1 MRLFLALLL
10 CLALPLQ
17 GWAAGVSVQTPCPM
31 EAEMALHDSV
41 ADTDTDTDIDS
52 NMPRGDCC
60 NDMDAARLTGKLC
73 KTGQECPAPT
83 GWVAHPVIS
92 MAQALPLGDLLAP
105 VSQVPPR
112 GTPASIWRPPSLL

>member
-41 ADTDTDTDIDS
+41 ADTDTDTDS